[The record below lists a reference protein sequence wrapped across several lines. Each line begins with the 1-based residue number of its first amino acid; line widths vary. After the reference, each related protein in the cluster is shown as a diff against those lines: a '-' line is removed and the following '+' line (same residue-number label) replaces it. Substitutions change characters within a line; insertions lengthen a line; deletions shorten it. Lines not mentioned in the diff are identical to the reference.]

1 MEISPEFVAQHAKAA
16 AWVIGFLG
24 TAVLSFAGV
33 IMRKTVK
40 AIKEA
45 AQDLKFLRDI
55 QGVQAE
61 NHLTHIQDA
70 TAITRDETIKTNAK
84 LDVLISVI
92 EKKL

>member
-1 MEISPEFVAQHAKAA
+1 MDISPDLVAQHAKAA
-16 AWVIGFLG
+16 AWVIGALG
-24 TAVLSFAGV
+24 TVILSIAGV
-33 IMRKTVK
+33 VMRKVVK